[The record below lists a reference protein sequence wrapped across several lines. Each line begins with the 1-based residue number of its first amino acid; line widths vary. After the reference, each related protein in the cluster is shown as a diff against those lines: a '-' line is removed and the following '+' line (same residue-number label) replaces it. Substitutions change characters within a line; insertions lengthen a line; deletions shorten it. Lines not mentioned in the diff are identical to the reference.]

1 MTSFLGSN
9 TDTLYIMQMHFLLAP
24 YYFKESSLP
33 KVNVFVSNGV
43 DAGSVTWQSCS
54 LLAVFVS
61 SSLWAYLSC
70 PSKAISLFLQTS
82 LEEKN
87 FLLFWCLKVRSTHFS
102 KCPAELMLAVWK
114 GHFLSKLYC
123 KKFPLLH
130 SAIMLAP
137 FLLLYA
143 SQGDLT
149 NPRPD
154 RECSRQLSTPGIF
167 KPTVLSDTLHCVRV
181 LHHIWMTCHHFLQKS
196 PDLPTWVH
204 AKSLQFCL
212 TLCNPLDYSPPV
224 SSVHGSLWARILEWV
239 AVPSSRGS
247 SQLRERTHDSY
258 VFYTG
263 RQVLY
268 H

>member
-1 MTSFLGSN
+1 MFKSQIHPL
-9 TDTLYIMQMHFLLAP
+9 LQMP
-24 YYFKESSLP
+24 SRI
-33 KVNVFVSNGV
+33 
-43 DAGSVTWQSCS
+43 DAGC
-54 LLAVFVS
+54 LEG
-61 SSLWAYLSC
+61 
-70 PSKAISLFLQTS
+70 SLFIKT
-82 LEEKN
+82 
-87 FLLFWCLKVRSTHFS
+87 
-102 KCPAELMLAVWK
+102 
-114 GHFLSKLYC
+114 YC

-137 FLLLYA
+137 ILLLYA

-154 RECSRQLSTPGIF
+154 RKCSHQLSTPGIF
-167 KPTVLSDTLHCVRV
+167 KPTVLSDTLHCVWV
-181 LHHIWMTCHHFLQKS
+181 LHHIWMTCHHFLRKS

-224 SSVHGSLWARILEWV
+224 SSVHGILQARILEWV
-239 AVPSSRGS
+239 ALPSSRGS
-247 SQLRERTHDSY
+247 SQPRERTHDSY